1 MVDANA
7 DRNARPSRRT
17 AVTFDRGF
25 ATMTL
30 QIPCCQQQLE
40 RSRLFFFTGAR
51 NVGCRGCQERYR
63 ITFQGDLAGAPTA
76 VWTR

>member
-1 MVDANA
+1 
-7 DRNARPSRRT
+7 
-17 AVTFDRGF
+17 
-25 ATMTL
+25 MTL

-51 NVGCRGCQERYR
+51 NVGCRGFQERYR